1 MPKPRRQR
9 NNREDK
15 GKESPASFQSQ
26 AEWQMPVTSTEEAEV
41 SSKPACATQQ
51 QDSVKQKMFELL
63 PTKEESLVSH
73 RTSGRVLRG
82 DCRK

>member
-1 MPKPRRQR
+1 MLKPRRQR
-9 NNREDK
+9 NNPEDK

-41 SSKPACATQQ
+41 SSKPAWATQQ
-51 QDSVKQKMFELL
+51 QDSVSNKKTFKLL

-73 RTSGRVLRG
+73 NIREST
-82 DCRK
+82 